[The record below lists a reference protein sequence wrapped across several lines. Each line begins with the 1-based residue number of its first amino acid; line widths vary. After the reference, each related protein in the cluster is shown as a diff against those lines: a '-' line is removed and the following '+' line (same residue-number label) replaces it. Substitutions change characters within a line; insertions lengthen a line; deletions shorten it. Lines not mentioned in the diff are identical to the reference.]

1 MSGLHRCPEQDG
13 EGFGV
18 MRVCRDIPARVG
30 GTAAKIVNKQMPVS
44 SLHDFPFIYL
54 YVYFALPPDSGDGA
68 VMLWWP
74 PARDLAP
81 VLRALI
87 SPLRS
92 YRESIHNPQ
101 PNKT

>member
-1 MSGLHRCPEQDG
+1 MGPLLLAGL
-13 EGFGV
+13 V
-18 MRVCRDIPARVG
+18 WAWVG
-30 GTAAKIVNKQMPVS
+30 DPAAKIANKQMPVS
-44 SLHDFPFIYL
+44 SLHGFPFIYL
-54 YVYFALPPDSGDGA
+54 HVYFAVPPDSGDGA

-92 YRESIHNPQ
+92 QRESVHNPQ
-101 PNKT
+101 PNKM